1 MESEVKALRGRLED
15 LEVEKALNE
24 KSLRDE
30 IERLKAGEETML
42 LDDNAEDDDIPD
54 EGSSTISNIKQ
65 DGADNNGANRRS
77 SGEEGSKRFFDQA
90 MDQTLESARREGDS
104 NRFMM
109 GPPEGQS
116 VTLEMANRALAN
128 GCKKRD
134 EEIARLRAE
143 LERVTNE
150 LNEMRTKE
158 RMQKSDKG
166 ESSSEVESA
175 EDTKE
180 VKKDTR
186 DEVVDWKTVV
196 RSTAGKDDE
205 NADTSAPAQNTAAQE
220 DKKKQK
226 WYRKLLCFSS
236 SVEDPA
242 KVKPAAGADQP
253 STPPVLSARTEAGTS
268 APHSP

>member
-1 MESEVKALRGRLED
+1 MESEVKALKGRLED

-24 KSLRDE
+24 QSLRDE
-30 IERLKAGEETML
+30 IERLKVGEDTMI
-42 LDDNAEDDDIPD
+42 LDDNAGDDDIPD
-54 EGSSTISNIKQ
+54 EGSSTISVIKQ
-65 DGADNNGANRRS
+65 EDDNRRS
-77 SGEEGSKRFFDQA
+77 IDEEGSKRFFDQA